1 MRSRFLTA
9 DYFAPSPSAASSSDL
24 AIALASLPSLPSR
37 SRLFLPIPTSSTHS
51 PSPPISSPTRVW
63 PARISTRS
71 PSTPRSPNSSP
82 PSSRSPLPVPDI
94 PAADEGL
101 LDDYLYGRGVY
112 GNGFSSMDP
121 VAFRIPKASEGLDDS
136 HTKGDKEEGLSLEAS
151 AVTKRGGLLE
161 AMFEVPEVDFLLDFI
176 DIDTETRIPYPAE
189 LAESIY
195 QVEVPVK
202 HDDDMNCPYAKDSSC
217 MEITGLENGQIIPQ
231 LEASMI
237 SWELDECPAKTAVS
251 NIFHNIVE
259 HLYDG
264 AQVRLPSFG
273 STEFLRSCDMD
284 IFALVCKDAPRVE
297 YRADKPITA
306 KDVAEMDF
314 VRINHDI
321 LLDKK
326 SALYPLKPDGT
337 CSDFPCSILLEEVE
351 TINFPSEDAFKTLV
365 QSVKAEMNTSE
376 VIFKDDFDQAKSF
389 YESVVSSEWALV
401 DDTFKSLPTP
411 ILPDD
416 KAMRSML
423 PPIEVLCSLKPLP
436 LSAADGIYL
445 DWHLLS
451 EGPCNQE
458 SCSTYTSMVEE
469 VKPCSLSPEMQIS
482 CQQMP
487 ALDIS
492 FLEDFPRSAKL
503 QHEDKKNEIYVPGPI
518 PHDPSANLETTQK
531 NMLESDVRGHSHMD
545 KLSPEKESS
554 LFKSTSQ
561 SNGLSFYLNVRN
573 DTNKVSK
580 NEDISTLDIPS
591 SKQAAPFSTRPRVNK
606 LIEIHPVNLSDLI
619 QGLIKDIHVSY
630 TSALQESAYFRH
642 SFSDGQGLSISKQK
656 LLELITGEGSEGL
669 YSYCK
674 YEDKMELIVL
684 YALKQVAYYLC
695 FFGLHAAYLYVGNLT
710 GTFENIP
717 ERLRNIQRCIGEARL
732 KAEKQLLESHPSL
745 SVIEIILRSNTQIG

>member
-1 MRSRFLTA
+1 MISMLICSFDSLVI
-9 DYFAPSPSAASSSDL
+9 YESELKASYSYYIVSWCAHVLELPSDL
-24 AIALASLPSLPSR
+24 LQ
-37 SRLFLPIPTSSTHS
+37 
-51 PSPPISSPTRVW
+51 
-63 PARISTRS
+63 
-71 PSTPRSPNSSP
+71 
-82 PSSRSPLPVPDI
+82 
-94 PAADEGL
+94 
-101 LDDYLYGRGVY
+101 
-112 GNGFSSMDP
+112 
-121 VAFRIPKASEGLDDS
+121 
-136 HTKGDKEEGLSLEAS
+136 
-151 AVTKRGGLLE
+151 
-161 AMFEVPEVDFLLDFI
+161 DFI

-202 HDDDMNCPYAKDSSC
+202 HDDDKNCPYAKDSYC
-217 MEITGLENGQIIPQ
+217 MEIAGLENGQIIPQ
-231 LEASMI
+231 LEVSMN
-237 SWELDECPAKTAVS
+237 SWELDECQAKTAVS
-251 NIFHNIVE
+251 SIFHNIVE

-273 STEFLRSCDMD
+273 STEFLRSCDTD

-297 YRADKPITA
+297 YQAGKPITA

-321 LLDKK
+321 LLNKK
-326 SALYPLKPDGT
+326 SALYPIKPDGT
-337 CSDFPCSILLEEVE
+337 CSDFSSSILLEEIE
-351 TINFPSEDAFKTLV
+351 ITNFPSVDVFKTHV

-376 VIFKDDFDQAKSF
+376 EIFKEDFDQAKRF
-389 YESVVSSEWALV
+389 YESVVSSECTLV

-423 PPIEVLCSLKPLP
+423 PPIEEVLCSLKPLP
-436 LSAADGIYL
+436 LSVADGIYL

-451 EGPCNQE
+451 EGPCNRE
-458 SCSTYTSMVEE
+458 SCSTLLNMVEE
-469 VKPCSLSPEMQIS
+469 VKPCGLSSELQIS

-487 ALDIS
+487 ALDIG
-492 FLEDFPRSAKL
+492 FLEDFPRSVKL
-503 QHEDKKNEIYVPGPI
+503 QHEDKQNEVYVPGPI
-518 PHDPSANLETTQK
+518 SHDPSANLKTTPK

-545 KLSPEKESS
+545 KLSPEKEPC
-554 LFKSTSQ
+554 LFESTSQ

-573 DTNKVSK
+573 DTNKVRK
-580 NEDISTLDIPS
+580 NEDISALDI
-591 SKQAAPFSTRPRVNK
+591 AAPFSTRPRVNK

-656 LLELITGEGSEGL
+656 LLELITGEGSD
-669 YSYCK
+669 SYCK

-745 SVIEIILRSNTQIG
+745 SVIETILRSNIQIGQKILIVSDRAFWLPLGQKLTAMKITSVEFGTYHSTTYSDPVIKANSKTCMLEELWKSDCILLDNK

>member
-1 MRSRFLTA
+1 MKSELK
-9 DYFAPSPSAASSSDL
+9 ASYSYYIVSQCAHVLELPSDL
-24 AIALASLPSLPSR
+24 LQ
-37 SRLFLPIPTSSTHS
+37 
-51 PSPPISSPTRVW
+51 
-63 PARISTRS
+63 
-71 PSTPRSPNSSP
+71 
-82 PSSRSPLPVPDI
+82 
-94 PAADEGL
+94 
-101 LDDYLYGRGVY
+101 
-112 GNGFSSMDP
+112 
-121 VAFRIPKASEGLDDS
+121 
-136 HTKGDKEEGLSLEAS
+136 
-151 AVTKRGGLLE
+151 
-161 AMFEVPEVDFLLDFI
+161 DFI
-176 DIDTETRIPYPAE
+176 DIDTETRIQYPAE

-202 HDDDMNCPYAKDSSC
+202 HDDDDMNCPYAKDSSC
-217 MEITGLENGQIIPQ
+217 MEIVGLENGQIIPQ
-231 LEASMI
+231 LEASMN

-264 AQVRLPSFG
+264 AQVHLPSFG
-273 STEFLRSCDMD
+273 STEFSRSCDMD

-297 YRADKPITA
+297 YQADKPITA

-351 TINFPSEDAFKTLV
+351 TINRPSEDAFKTLV

-376 VIFKDDFDQAKSF
+376 EIFKDDFDQAKSF

-458 SCSTYTSMVEE
+458 SCSTYASMVEE
-469 VKPCSLSPEMQIS
+469 VKPCSLSPELQIS

-487 ALDIS
+487 ALDIG

-531 NMLESDVRGHSHMD
+531 NMLEGDVRGHSHMD

-573 DTNKVSK
+573 DTNKVRK

-745 SVIEIILRSNTQIG
+745 SVIETILRSNTQIGRKILIVSDRAFWLPLGQKLTAMKITSVEFETYHSTTYSDPVIKTNSKTCMLEELWKSDCILLDNK